1 MRVITRTGR
10 EGEGEG
16 LLRKA
21 DGDLR
26 PNTFL
31 SLLLPAKFLFRP
43 SGVFGPGDLRP
54 CNGVLAGS
62 LLVDGF
68 VGVDILL
75 GVTMFGILL
84 GVLLGVVVD
93 AMMYDAEK
101 GAGILLLAG

>member
-1 MRVITRTGR
+1 M
-10 EGEGEG
+10 
-16 LLRKA
+16 
-21 DGDLR
+21 
-26 PNTFL
+26 
-31 SLLLPAKFLFRP
+31 
-43 SGVFGPGDLRP
+43 
-54 CNGVLAGS
+54 
-62 LLVDGF
+62 LVDGF